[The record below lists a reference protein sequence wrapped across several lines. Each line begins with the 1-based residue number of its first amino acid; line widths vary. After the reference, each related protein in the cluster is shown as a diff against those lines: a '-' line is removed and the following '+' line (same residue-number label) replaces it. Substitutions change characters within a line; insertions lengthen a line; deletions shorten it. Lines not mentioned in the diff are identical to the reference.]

1 MIRFLKERL
10 NAARC
15 SLEASRF
22 KLLMP
27 LFNAMDGFFFRF
39 ADVTGGAPHIR
50 DANNLKRMFILVVF
64 AALPAALSGVYFFG
78 WRGLLM
84 ILVSYTVGLGVE
96 ITFSIIRKTE
106 ISEGAFVTCIL
117 FPLILPPDLPLWMVG
132 LGIFV
137 ATFLGKEV
145 FGGTGYNIFNPALVG
160 RVFLYICFPAAMS
173 GNWLEPTSGLGGYI
187 TDSTSAAT
195 SAAADAV
202 TTATPLA
209 AFRSGS
215 DLPSLADLFIGNVS
229 GSLGET
235 SALMI
240 LLGATILIITRI
252 ADWRIPL
259 SFILSSA
266 FFSMLFNILNPGA
279 FAPVAYQLLSGGLL
293 FGAFFMATD
302 PVTSPF
308 SKPGRWLFGSM
319 CGFLTILIRCF
330 SGYPEGV
337 MFAILFMNLFTPLID
352 HVVLH
357 FKFRRYGR

>member
-1 MIRFLKERL
+1 MIHFLKERL
-10 NAARC
+10 HAVRR

-22 KLLMP
+22 KPLMP
-27 LFNAMDGFFFRF
+27 LFNALDGFLFRG
-39 ADVTGGAPHIR
+39 DEVTAGAPHLR

-64 AALPAALSGVYFFG
+64 AALPSALAGVYFFG
-78 WRGLLM
+78 WRALMM
-84 ILVSYTVGLGVE
+84 ILVSYTVGLSVE
-96 ITFSIIRKTE
+96 ITFAVIRKKE
-106 ISEGAFVTCIL
+106 ISEGAFVTCLL
-117 FPLILPPDLPLWMVG
+117 FPLILPPDLPLWMVA

-137 ATFLGKEV
+137 ATLFGKEV

-173 GNWLEPTSGLGGYI
+173 GNWLQPMSGLGGSY
-187 TDSTSAAT
+187 TET
-195 SAAADAV
+195 AADAV

-215 DLPSLADLFIGNVS
+215 DLPSLADLFIGNVA

-240 LLGATILIITRI
+240 ILGAAILIITRI

-266 FFSMLFNILNPGA
+266 FFSMFFNILNPGA
-279 FAPVAYQLLSGGLL
+279 FAPPAYQLLSGGLL

-308 SKPGRWLFGSM
+308 TKPGRWLFGSM